1 MITKSQLCERIKM
14 SRSTLYRRMRA
25 FLPKE
30 KKYLIKSKTLMS
42 SDARFILYNL
52 GYEEK
57 EVERFVESLFE

>member
-1 MITKSQLCERIKM
+1 
-14 SRSTLYRRMRA
+14 
-25 FLPKE
+25 LPKE